1 MSNTE
6 EYCDHCGDELINF
19 TDRCVVESLPCDID
33 SANKGESATLC
44 CSCHHLV
51 KVTAERD
58 DAREQAERWEDDALR
73 LMQERN
79 TAERERDDARFAAA
93 YQYAKHHNGDLH
105 TLMDNFC
112 KLKGWEKIRFFVGD
126 DDHAKEGI

>member
-44 CSCHHLV
+44 SSCHHLV

-79 TAERERDDARFAAA
+79 EALKERDEARRIAA
-93 YQYAKHHNGDLH
+93 YQYAKHHNGEEE
-105 TLMDNFC
+105 TLQNNFF
-112 KLKGWEKIRFFVGD
+112 KLNGWNTTN
-126 DDHAKEGI
+126 KEPQ

>member
-44 CSCHHLV
+44 SSCHHLV

-73 LMQERN
+73 LMKERN
-79 TAERERDDARFAAA
+79 EALKERDEARRMYCGRVSRDVPLDAFDI
-93 YQYAKHHNGDLH
+93 AKNH
-105 TLMDNFC
+105 
-112 KLKGWEKIRFFVGD
+112 GWDCFED
-126 DDHAKEGI
+126 DKPCQ

>member
-1 MSNTE
+1 MKTNMSNTE

-44 CSCHHLV
+44 SSCHHLV

-79 TAERERDDARFAAA
+79 EALKERDEARRIAA
-93 YQYAKHHNGDLH
+93 YQYAKHHNGEEE
-105 TLMDNFC
+105 TLQNNFF
-112 KLKGWEKIRFFVGD
+112 KLKGWNNTN
-126 DDHAKEGI
+126 KEPQ

>member
-79 TAERERDDARFAAA
+79 EALKERDEARRIAA
-93 YQYAKHHNGDLH
+93 YQYAKHHNGEEE
-105 TLMDNFC
+105 TLQNNFF
-112 KLKGWEKIRFFVGD
+112 KLNGWNTTN
-126 DDHAKEGI
+126 KEPQ